1 MCDLVRPRGTVLMVS
16 VHKEPH
22 PVDLQA
28 VSFKELTMVGTRV
41 YTRDNYRQA
50 LEMITDLPW
59 EEVVSHRVNLD
70 RGAEG
75 FDIIKQAADACKV
88 LIKTD

>member
-1 MCDLVRPRGTVLMVS
+1 

-75 FDIIKQAADACKV
+75 FDIMGQAADACKV

>member
-1 MCDLVRPRGTVLMVS
+1 
-16 VHKEPH
+16 
-22 PVDLQA
+22 
-28 VSFKELTMVGTRV
+28 MVGTRV
-41 YTRDNYRQA
+41 YTHDNYRQA
-50 LEMITDLPW
+50 LEMLTGLPW

-75 FDIIKQAADACKV
+75 FDIMGQAVDACKV

>member
-1 MCDLVRPRGTVLMVS
+1 
-16 VHKEPH
+16 
-22 PVDLQA
+22 VDLQA
-28 VSFKELTMVGTRV
+28 VSFKELTMIGTRV

-70 RGAEG
+70 HGAEG
-75 FDIIKQAADACKV
+75 FDIMGQAADACKV
-88 LIKTD
+88 LIKVE